1 LTPGSPWDVP
11 KPVLFNTWKHHA
23 AALRHRIG
31 EFVRGGE
38 AALQS
43 LADELIVIGAKLM
56 DLYTGAHSPAEI
68 GRLVLEQLGRDGR
81 LELEAFCDWVQAE
94 GGYRMLTLP
103 DDSAWVLRRGDEEDR
118 YVHVHPGRWVPHT
131 RRVRANVLK
140 TAVMVL
146 AVTGVRGG
154 EPMERTL
161 VNRVRQD
168 YLGLA
173 PVGRDLDGEQGLGEV
188 IDLLRSANGPL
199 RVWSS
204 RGAR

>member
-1 LTPGSPWDVP
+1 MDSPWDVP

-31 EFVRGGE
+31 EFVRGRE

-56 DLYTGAHSPAEI
+56 DLYTGSYSPAEV

-81 LELEAFCDWVQAE
+81 LELEAFRDWVRAE
-94 GGYRMLTLP
+94 SGYRMLTLP
-103 DDSAWVLRRGDEEDR
+103 DESAWVLRLGEEEDR

-146 AVTGVRGG
+146 AVAGVRGG

-161 VNRVRQD
+161 VNRVRQE

-173 PVGRDLDGEQGLGEV
+173 PVGRHLDGEQGLGEV
-188 IDLLRSANGPL
+188 IDLLRS
-199 RVWSS
+199 
-204 RGAR
+204 

>member
-1 LTPGSPWDVP
+1 MEIISPKYCSEMELP
-11 KPVLFNTWKHHA
+11 FPVLFNTWKHHA

-31 EFVRGGE
+31 EFVCGGE

-56 DLYTGAHSPAEI
+56 DLYTGAYSPAEI
-68 GRLVLEQLGRDGR
+68 GRLVLEQLGRDGCLD
-81 LELEAFCDWVQAE
+81 LEPFRNWVQTE
-94 GGYRMLTLP
+94 GGYRILTLP
-103 DDSAWVLRRGDEEDR
+103 DDSAWVLRLGDEDDR

-146 AVTGVRGG
+146 AVASVRSGD
-154 EPMERTL
+154 PMERTL
-161 VNRVRQD
+161 VNRVRQE

-173 PVGRDLDGEQGLGEV
+173 PFGRDLDGEQGLGEV
-188 IDLLRSANGPL
+188 IDLLRS
-199 RVWSS
+199 
-204 RGAR
+204 